1 MKQDLFKENSY
12 SASEIEVLEG
22 LEPVRHRPGMYIGGT
37 DRNALHHL
45 AIEIID
51 NCMDEVVAKHATRI
65 NVELMENNTLCISD
79 NGRGIPV
86 DNHPKFKDKSA
97 LEIIMTTL
105 HAGGKF
111 SNKSYVTSGGLH
123 GVGASVVN
131 ALSIFM
137 SVEVIR
143 SGSIYKQD
151 FSMGLA
157 ITPLQNLGSTKKSN
171 GTSITFKPDD
181 KIFGN
186 NNFFSPEKLF
196 KILEYKAY
204 LFGGVQ
210 INWKCHESLISENS
224 NIIDE
229 KSLCYKN
236 GLSEYIEFKTASIP
250 MYIGSTFENKVNIDD
265 ELIEWAIRWFT
276 LDELNFIESFC
287 NTVPTPLGGT
297 HELGFRQ
304 ALIKGIRNF
313 AEIKGFKRA
322 NEFNYDDLMS
332 STGSILSIFIKE
344 PQFQGQTKERLVN
357 TSITKLVETAIKDR
371 FETWLAN
378 DSERGEAILN
388 RTIESYEE
396 RKRKKKE
403 KDISRK
409 SVTKKIRL
417 PGKLSDCSSNS
428 FEETELFIVEGDSAG
443 GSAKQARNRKTQAV
457 LPLKGKIL
465 NVASASSEKM
475 LQNQEINDLKQALGL
490 NNNSSQNIDNL
501 RYNKIIIMTDAD
513 VDGAHIAAL
522 LLTFFYNNFSQI
534 IENGNL
540 YIAQPPL
547 YRVTHGEKSFYAQTE
562 DLKNKIIKEKFS
574 GKGFVSRFKGLG
586 EMPPSQLKE
595 TTMDPK
601 SRTLLKVTVP
611 KRDINEA
618 DQRRLVDE
626 LVNILMGK
634 KPELRFKYI
643 QENADLIDNYDI

>member
-51 NCMDEVVAKHATRI
+51 NCMDEVLAKHATRI

-157 ITPLQNLGSTKKSN
+157 ITSLQNLGSTKKSN

-181 KIFGN
+181 KIFGD

-236 GLSEYIEFKTASIP
+236 GLSEYIQFKTASIP
-250 MYIGSTFENKVNIDD
+250 MYIGSTFESKVNIDN

-276 LDELNFIESFC
+276 QDELNFIESFC

-304 ALIKGIRNF
+304 ALLKGIKSF
-313 AEIKGFKRA
+313 AEIKGFKKA
-322 NEFNYDDLMS
+322 NEFTYDDLMS

-344 PQFQGQTKERLVN
+344 PQFQGQTKEKLVN

-409 SVTKKIRL
+409 SITKKIRL

-465 NVASASSEKM
+465 NVASASIEKM
-475 LQNQEINDLKQALGL
+475 HQNQEINDLKQALGL

>member
-1 MKQDLFKENSY
+1 MKQDLFKENNY
-12 SASEIEVLEG
+12 SASTIEVLEG
-22 LEPVRHRPGMYIGGT
+22 LEPVRQRPGMYIGGT

-51 NCMDEVVAKHATRI
+51 NCMDEVVAKHATEI

-86 DNHPKFKDKSA
+86 DNHPKFKGKSA
-97 LEIIMTTL
+97 LEVIMTTL

-111 SNKSYVTSGGLH
+111 SNKNYTTSGGLH

-137 SVEVIR
+137 IVEVIR
-143 SGSIYKQD
+143 SGTIYRQD

-157 ITPLQNLGSTKKSN
+157 TTALQNLGNTKKSN

-181 KIFGN
+181 KIFGDN
-186 NNFFSPEKLF
+186 IFFSPEKLF

-204 LFGGVQ
+204 LFGGVK
-210 INWKCHESLISENS
+210 INWKCHQSLISENS

-229 KSLCYKN
+229 ISLCYKN

-250 MYIGSTFENKVNIDD
+250 MYIGSTFESKVNIDD

-344 PQFQGQTKERLVN
+344 PQFQGQTKEKLVN

-378 DSERGEAILN
+378 NSERGEAILN
-388 RTIESYEE
+388 RTIEAYEE

-409 SVTKKIRL
+409 SITKKIRL
-417 PGKLSDCSSNS
+417 PGKLADCSSNS
-428 FEETELFIVEGDSAG
+428 FAETELFIVEGDSAG

-490 NNNSSQNIDNL
+490 NHHSSQSIENL

-547 YRVTHGEKSFYAQTE
+547 YRVTHGGKSYYAQTE

-601 SRTLLKVTVP
+601 TRTLLQVTVP
-611 KRDINEA
+611 KRDVNEA